1 MSFERNRDEPLSLS
15 LSISRYSTFAIAW
28 KDRFRPMI
36 FKRQKE
42 AARNVKTYVND
53 VVNGIASP
61 LLSTLLTEGKSI
73 FIIVLFRPSTT
84 LNFSYGHYYNII
96 LIIFYRCHGRSPAIV
111 KPYARI
117 MNFGPRFR
125 RKRPFIY
132 IYISVKTRR

>member
-1 MSFERNRDEPLSLS
+1 
-15 LSISRYSTFAIAW
+15 
-28 KDRFRPMI
+28 MI

-61 LLSTLLTEGKSI
+61 LLSTLVTEGKSI

-111 KPYARI
+111 KPYTRI

-125 RKRPFIY
+125 LKHPFIYIY

>member
-1 MSFERNRDEPLSLS
+1 
-15 LSISRYSTFAIAW
+15 
-28 KDRFRPMI
+28 MI

-61 LLSTLLTEGKSI
+61 LLSTLVTEGKSI

-96 LIIFYRCHGRSPAIV
+96 LIIFYRCHDRSPAIV

-125 RKRPFIY
+125 LKRPFIY

>member
-1 MSFERNRDEPLSLS
+1 
-15 LSISRYSTFAIAW
+15 
-28 KDRFRPMI
+28 MI

-61 LLSTLLTEGKSI
+61 LLSTLVTEGKSI

-96 LIIFYRCHGRSPAIV
+96 LIIFYRCHGRSPAIN
-111 KPYARI
+111 KTLRANNEFWP
-117 MNFGPRFR
+117 
-125 RKRPFIY
+125 PFSAQTSIY
-132 IYISVKTRR
+132 IYIYIGENSSLIC